1 MEKKYF
7 IPVVNH
13 IYTNRNGSQ
22 YRCTDRIKGIRPWET
37 IAYFTRLSD
46 GWSLP
51 PMALSS
57 MRMGRLNGTTPLAG
71 IGRSKRKR
79 REIS

>member
-22 YRCTDRIKGIRPWET
+22 YRCTDRVKGIRPCET

-46 GWSLP
+46 GWSLTAHGP
-51 PMALSS
+51 QIYDD
-57 MRMGRLNGTTPLAG
+57 GTIEWNYSTGGDWLQ
-71 IGRSKRKR
+71 
-79 REIS
+79 